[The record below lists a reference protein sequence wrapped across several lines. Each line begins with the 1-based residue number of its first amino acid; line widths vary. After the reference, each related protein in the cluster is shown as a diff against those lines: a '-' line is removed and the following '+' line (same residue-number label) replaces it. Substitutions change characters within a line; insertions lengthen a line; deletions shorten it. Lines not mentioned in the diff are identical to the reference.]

1 MNLYNRFLSSKYS
14 YKKFF
19 SQIAGLR
26 FTFLINQELISVIRQ
41 EAVKL
46 NLNP

>member
-1 MNLYNRFLSSKYS
+1 MIFNHG
-14 YKKFF
+14 F
-19 SQIAGLR
+19 SIQIAGLR
-26 FTFLINQELISVIRQ
+26 FIFLINQELISVIRQ